1 MRGRTFRVHTAFG
14 ELVLSPR
21 AVSDGPPSAEEK
33 RQLEALFSEL
43 SFEIINNN
51 PGTLREL
58 RDALS
63 ALSGLNAASRE
74 PLPLSTLTREL
85 RRKLDSGELKIQ
97 RGTAPS
103 KPAPRSNVSAPPEL
117 GPPPES
123 APAQLSTFKV
133 RFVDEVN
140 DPIDG
145 LDVTFS
151 FEGRR
156 VKKTTDGDGTATV
169 DGATVSFAS
178 VTVTSM
184 ASLEK
189 ILKPRFATPR
199 VPTAVEGPH
208 IQAQQLEKEFDPV
221 SLEAEVLE
229 TVIITPRFAC
239 REIPAVTFEFG
250 RSFFRRQGI
259 QPLAEIAEDL
269 TQDDGQLGWI
279 FGHTDLSGPEQ
290 LNKRL
295 SERRARAVFALLTHD
310 FGLWDEMWNAKT
322 KESPWFEQWGS
333 REMQHML
340 NTLSVTD
347 DDKKALEEDGGFGNK
362 TRQALVRFQSGDYPD
377 KPAEQASLPATGKLD
392 TATRKE
398 LFLAYAKLVTR
409 EPVPLDK
416 IAKVGSGQFMGCGEY
431 NPLSLSAKDEQ
442 SRRTVVFVFD
452 PAAQPQAPP
461 CVIGDIKPCQANF
474 IKPAP
479 TKDQDP
485 PFYKCAFYKKFADC
499 CPKLG
504 GADLSHDVI
513 VRFFMP
519 LSEADQLPHTFVL
532 ETDEDPSSADTTQP
546 LFHIQQALKS
556 EARAVVDG
564 PDPAA
569 VPTGD
574 ERLVELHFTH
584 VPSASSY
591 RLRVEGVSEPYD
603 VFDEVAFH
611 DISELSAPLGSLH
624 FPSIF
629 AVLNAPED
637 PFA

>member
-1 MRGRTFRVHTAFG
+1 MRGRRQIRVRTPFG
-14 ELVLSPR
+14 ELILSPGLP
-21 AVSDGPPSAEEK
+21 ADGPPSAEQK
-33 RQLEALFSEL
+33 QQLDALFREL
-43 SFEIINNN
+43 TFEVINNN
-51 PGTLREL
+51 PEAVR
-58 RDALS
+58 ALGEVQR
-63 ALSGLNAASRE
+63 ALSGVSSA
-74 PLPLSTLTREL
+74 LPRDKPSLALLTREL
-85 RRKLDSGELKIQ
+85 RRKLEAGGLKIERVGARRAPGQ
-97 RGTAPS
+97 RVVPAVPANLAPS
-103 KPAPRSNVSAPPEL
+103 DVEPVA
-117 GPPPES
+117 
-123 APAQLSTFKV
+123 LSTFKV
-133 RFVDEVN
+133 RFVDEVT
-140 DPIDG
+140 DPIAG

-151 FEGRR
+151 FEGRK
-156 VKKTTDGDGTATV
+156 VTKTTDSSGTATA
-169 DGATVSFAS
+169 DGATVSFAN
-178 VTVTSM
+178 VTVASV
-184 ASLEK
+184 ASLRK
-189 ILKPRFATPR
+189 ILQPRFATPR

-208 IQAQQLEKEFDPV
+208 VQAQQLEDQFDPV
-221 SLEAEVLE
+221 GLEAEVLE

-250 RSFFRRQGI
+250 RSFYRRQGI

-279 FGHTDLSGPEQ
+279 FGHTDLSGPEL

-310 FGLWDEMWNAKT
+310 FGLWDEMWNGKT

-340 NTLSVTD
+340 NTLSVS
-347 DDKKALEEDGGFGNK
+347 DDKGAALAEDGGFGAK
-362 TRQALVRFQSGDYPD
+362 TRQALLRFQNGDYPD
-377 KPAEQASLPATGKLD
+377 KPDEQASLTANGKLD
-392 TATRKE
+392 SATRKE
-398 LFLAYAKLVTR
+398 LFLAYAKLVSR
-409 EPVPLDK
+409 EPVALDK
-416 IAKVGSGQFMGCGEY
+416 IAKVGAAQFMGCGEY

-461 CVIGDIKPCQANF
+461 CVIGNIKPCQANF

-485 PFYKCAFYKKFADC
+485 PFYKCTFYKKFADC

-532 ETDEDPSSADTTQP
+532 EADEDPSSPDTTLP
-546 LFHIQQALKS
+546 VFHLKQTLKT

-564 PDPAA
+564 DDPAA

-584 VPSASSY
+584 VPSASTY
-591 RLRVEGVSEPYD
+591 RLRAEGVSTPYD
-603 VFDEVAFH
+603 VFDEVGFH

-629 AVLNAPED
+629 AVLNAD